1 MKTIYQNAVAAVEN
15 GARFQVDFK
24 SRSLKI
30 DGKSVISDGN
40 FEGELGV
47 ELYNEAEC
55 LSQLETLYSRY
66 KYSIPSER
74 SESKARKYFKSL
86 PESELM
92 DDDMMFGE
100 QRDKAQ
106 IELELY
112 LLCQIILGFQW
123 DAKTMGTWFWQSKK
137 DKDLVILREW
147 VEPSNK

>member
-1 MKTIYQNAVAAVEN
+1 MNSIYKNTVSAVEN
-15 GARFQVDFK
+15 GAKFQVDFK

-47 ELYNEAEC
+47 ELCNEAEC

-66 KYSIPSER
+66 KYSVPSER

-86 PESELM
+86 PESELS

-100 QRDKAQ
+100 RRDKAQ
-106 IELELY
+106 VELELY

-123 DAKTMGTWFWQSKK
+123 NAETMGTWFWQSKN
-137 DKDLVILREW
+137 DKDLVILRDW
-147 VEPSNK
+147 VEPSK

>member
-15 GARFQVDFK
+15 GARFQVDFRT
-24 SRSLKI
+24 RSLKI
-30 DGKSVISDGN
+30 DGKYVISDGN

-47 ELYNEAEC
+47 EKYDEEKVLLDVEALY
-55 LSQLETLYSRY
+55 QLY

-123 DAKTMGTWFWQSKK
+123 DAKTMGTWFWQSKN